1 MKVEIVLHR
10 DGISETIAYD
20 YARREPGEKPM
31 ALDVL
36 LQAQATTIPDL
47 AFRYGCRA
55 RNCGVCTIDIND
67 KPRIAC
73 RARVR
78 EGDKLS
84 PCATLPVLSDL
95 VVRRDGI
102 ARQMQGRLPAGGGA
116 NDLNVEAPQT
126 YHDLT
131 ACIECYA
138 CLDNC
143 PMHARNFAD
152 GGPSEVPDDKLPDAS
167 QGYRWGNPFSLL
179 KLQRIRLDPV
189 TSHSDKKQ
197 AVEQAIDLGLDACV
211 DCPGCKCGVGID
223 LKNHRRIFEMFYRVK
238 GTEDKEGTG
247 LGLAIVERIVR
258 AHGGKVW
265 VASEKGKGATFFFT
279 LPRA

>member
-10 DGISETIAYD
+10 DGVTEAVEYD
-20 YARREPGEKPM
+20 YAKREEREKPM

-36 LQAQATTIPDL
+36 LQAQATTLPDL
-47 AFRYGCRA
+47 AFRYGCRS
-55 RNCGVCTIDIND
+55 RNCGVCTIDVND

-73 RARVR
+73 RTRVR

-102 ARQMQGRLPAGGGA
+102 ARQMQGRLPAGGSA
-116 NDLNVEAPQT
+116 NDLNVEAPQA

-138 CLDNC
+138 CLDSC
-143 PMHARNFAD
+143 PMHARNFGD
-152 GGPSEVPDDKLPDAS
+152 TIPSNLPDEELPDAS

-179 KLQRIRLDPV
+179 KLERIRLDPI
-189 TSHSDKKQ
+189 TSQADKEA
-197 AVEQAIDLGLDACV
+197 AVNNAIELGLDACV
-211 DCPGCKCGVGID
+211 GCPGCKCGVGID
-223 LKNHRRIFEMFYRVK
+223 LKRQVVGSLLEAA
-238 GTEDKEGTG
+238 KER
-247 LGLAIVERIVR
+247 L
-258 AHGGKVW
+258 
-265 VASEKGKGATFFFT
+265 
-279 LPRA
+279 

>member
-1 MKVEIVLHR
+1 MKVEIVTHR
-10 DGISETIAYD
+10 DGEEAVVD
-20 YARREPGEKPM
+20 YHYEPRVEGERPM

-36 LQAQATTIPDL
+36 LQAQATKIPDL

-67 KPRIAC
+67 RPRIAC

-78 EGDKLS
+78 EGDRLS
-84 PCATLPVLSDL
+84 PVATLPVLSDL

-102 ARQMQGRLPAGGGA
+102 ARQMRGRLSTGPQG
-116 NDLNVEAPQT
+116 NDLNVEAPET

-143 PMHARNFAD
+143 PMHARNF
-152 GGPSEVPDDKLPDAS
+152 GGHLPGHMPEGTEAPDPAE
-167 QGYRWGNPFSLL
+167 GYRWGNPFSLL
-179 KLQRIRLDPV
+179 KLQRIRIDPL
-189 TSHSDKKQ
+189 TTEAGREGALIH
-197 AVEQAIDLGLDACV
+197 ALDLGLDACV

-223 LKNHRRIFEMFYRVK
+223 LKGQVVGELLKAAK
-238 GTEDKEGTG
+238 G
-247 LGLAIVERIVR
+247 R
-258 AHGGKVW
+258 
-265 VASEKGKGATFFFT
+265 
-279 LPRA
+279 LPVGRE

>member
-1 MKVEIVLHR
+1 MKFEIVLHR
-10 DGISETIAYD
+10 DGVTESVEFNYVK
-20 YARREPGEKPM
+20 REDGERPM

-36 LQAQATTIPDL
+36 LQAQATTLPDL

-78 EGDKLS
+78 DGDKLS
-84 PCATLPVLSDL
+84 PCASLPVLSDL

-102 ARQMQGRLPAGGGA
+102 ARQMQGRLPSGGGA
-116 NDLNVEAPQT
+116 NDLNVEAPQA

-143 PMHARNFAD
+143 PMHARNFGD
-152 GGPSEVPDDKLPDAS
+152 KVPGDVAVDDLPDAS

-179 KLQRIRLDPV
+179 KLERIRLDPI
-189 TSHSDKKQ
+189 TSQADKDA
-197 AVEQAIDLGLDACV
+197 AVDSAIELGLDACV
-211 DCPGCKCGVGID
+211 ECPGCKCGVGID
-223 LKNHRRIFEMFYRVK
+223 LKRQVVGSLLEAAKDRI
-238 GTEDKEGTG
+238 
-247 LGLAIVERIVR
+247 
-258 AHGGKVW
+258 
-265 VASEKGKGATFFFT
+265 
-279 LPRA
+279 